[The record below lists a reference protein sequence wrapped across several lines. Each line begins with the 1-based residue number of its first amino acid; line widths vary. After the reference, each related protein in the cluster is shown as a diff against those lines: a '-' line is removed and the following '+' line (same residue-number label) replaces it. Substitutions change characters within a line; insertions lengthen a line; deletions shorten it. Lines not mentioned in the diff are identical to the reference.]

1 MCPYN
6 PSILQPSQDGAQD
19 EPLIRSGEAQA
30 GLVPPR
36 QPPDAL
42 PAPALPASA
51 PENGESEVGAFQLLQ
66 VQQAARGRAGSAARA
81 E

>member
-1 MCPYN
+1 MCHYN

-42 PAPALPASA
+42 LAALPASA
-51 PENGESEVGAFQLLQ
+51 PENGASEVGALQLLQ
-66 VQQAARGRAGSAARA
+66 VQQAAGGGAGSAARA